1 MKSQTMN
8 DNAYK
13 NTALISSTFNDKYI
27 DTIDSD
33 NLIIN
38 INSENKRDIS
48 VKNKQQRLLQTTN
61 QTAVAQEAL
70 NKAFKD
76 AGSSL
81 SKAELYNKIAPTVIV
96 PYIQAGKSSLVAASS
111 SAIAKEAVLTG
122 LKSWLTIL
130 NDGYKTA
137 YNSPLFEYM
146 DITNSTIV
154 EQLFTSGDF
163 STYSTFKLYESGGK
177 WVDTTTETSSQSGSS
192 RTSSSNTSA
201 TPLEYAV
208 VIGIPAV
215 ICIAFIITWFIVL
228 KYCIVMEKSPD
239 NGEQRLVLKCCCGK
253 KGRGSTLGGADRF
266 SNQSVVDTTMQN
278 IVP

>member
-8 DNAYK
+8 DNANR
-13 NTALISSTFNDKYI
+13 NTQVLSSIFKDEYR
-27 DTIDSD
+27 DTTNSN
-33 NLIIN
+33 NLTIN
-38 INSENKRDIS
+38 INNENKRDLS
-48 VKNKQQRLLQTTN
+48 VKIIQQRLLQTTN
-61 QTAVAQEAL
+61 QTAAAQEAL
-70 NKAFKD
+70 NKVFQD
-76 AGSSL
+76 AGSSM

-96 PYIQAGKSSLVAASS
+96 PYIDAGKQSIKAASS
-111 SAIAKEAVLTG
+111 SAIAKAAVITG

-177 WVDTTTETSSQSGSS
+177 WVETSTETSSQSGSS

-208 VIGIPAV
+208 VIGIPAI
-215 ICIAFIITWFIVL
+215 ICIAFIITWFIIL

-266 SNQSVVDTTMQN
+266 NNQSVVDTTMQN